1 MKFVYC
7 CKATLWKH
15 DDIRDIGDID
25 NIDDFNFPILVGTCH
40 KCLSIGFSFTDS
52 RSPEN
57 TN

>member
-15 DDIRDIGDID
+15 DDIGDID